1 MSTDARPEVGRQ
13 IADAQ
18 DRIVEQLDATR
29 GARRARFVAAA
40 RRGETPRSRIWIPV
54 AGLATAV
61 AIVLA
66 VLAFRSEPPVE
77 EPTVVVVAPPSVSPS
92 EIALEAGGKITI
104 ADDGVARLHEV
115 DDDTEVVLE
124 TGSIALDARGAS
136 KQRVAVR
143 AGTFRVASED
153 ASASVRFDPEAQTLD
168 VEVVEGTVVVISS
181 GTSRVVVAGETV
193 HFPRV
198 EVVEGP
204 KIVAPQP
211 EPAQSEQVEPR
222 PRDGKRPKPKAASWR
237 SLANDGKH
245 AEAVAAAEAQGFSS
259 ILDSASASDLLE
271 LARAARYAKST
282 KRAKQSLSAVRE
294 RFPKSGSAARAAYAL
309 GRVAFDYERDYASAA
324 KWFAKYLEEQP
335 SGALA
340 REALGRLVESQH
352 RSGAHAAA
360 KKSGQQYLDRYPDGP
375 HADVARNAT
384 R

>member
-1 MSTDARPEVGRQ
+1 MSIDARPEVGRR

-18 DRIVEQLDATR
+18 DRIVEHLDATR
-29 GARRARFVAAA
+29 SARRARFVAAA
-40 RRGETPRSRIWIPV
+40 RRGKAPRSRIWIPV
-54 AGLATAV
+54 AGLAAV
-61 AIVLA
+61 VGIVLA
-66 VLAFRSEPPVE
+66 VLAFRGEHPAEEPPA
-77 EPTVVVVAPPSVSPS
+77 VVVAPPSLSPS

-104 ADDGVARLHEV
+104 ADGGVASLHEV
-115 DDDTEVVLE
+115 DDDAEVVLE

-153 ASASVRFDPEAQTLD
+153 ASASVRFDPKAQTLD

-181 GTSRVVVAGETV
+181 GTSRTVVAGETV

-204 KIVAPQP
+204 KIVAPEP
-211 EPAQSEQVEPR
+211 EPAESKPAEAPPR
-222 PRDGKRPKPKAASWR
+222 EGKVRRPKGASWR
-237 SLANDGKH
+237 SLAKDGKH
-245 AEAVAAAEAQGFSS
+245 AEAVAAAEAQGFAG
-259 ILDSASASDLLE
+259 ILESASAAELLE

-282 KRAKQSLSAVRE
+282 KRAKQALSSVRE
-294 RFPKSGSAARAAYAL
+294 RFPKSASAARAAYAL
-309 GRVAFDYERDYASAA
+309 GRVAFDYERDYGSAA
-324 KWFAKYLEEQP
+324 KWFAKYLDEQP

-360 KKSGQQYLDRYPDGP
+360 KKNGQQYLDRYPDGP
-375 HADVARNAT
+375 HADIARKAT

>member
-1 MSTDARPEVGRQ
+1 MNVDGRPEVGRR

-18 DRIVEQLDATR
+18 DRIVEHLDATR

-40 RRGETPRSRIWIPV
+40 RRGKTPRSRIWIPV
-54 AGLATAV
+54 AGLAAAV

-66 VLAFRSEPPVE
+66 VLALRGEPSVE

-92 EIALEAGGKITI
+92 ELALEAGGKITI
-104 ADDGVARLHEV
+104 ADGGVASLREL
-115 DDDTEVVLE
+115 DDDTEVLLE
-124 TGSIALDARGAS
+124 AGSIVLDARGDS

-181 GTSRVVVAGETV
+181 GTSRTVVAGETV

-204 KIVAPQP
+204 KIVAPEP
-211 EPAQSEQVEPR
+211 EPAESDEAEPR
-222 PRDGKRPKPKAASWR
+222 PRDGKSRKPKASWR
-237 SLANDGKH
+237 SLAKDGKH
-245 AEAVAAAEAQGFSS
+245 AEAVAAAEAQGFAG
-259 ILDSASASDLLE
+259 ILESASAVDLLE

-282 KRAKQSLSAVRE
+282 KRAKQALSAVRE

-309 GRVAFDYERDYASAA
+309 GRVAFDYERDYSSAA
-324 KWFAKYLEEQP
+324 KWFAKYLDEQP

-360 KKSGQQYLDRYPDGP
+360 KKSGQRYLDRYPDGP
-375 HADVARNAT
+375 HADIARKAT

>member
-1 MSTDARPEVGRQ
+1 MSTDARPEVGRR

-40 RRGETPRSRIWIPV
+40 RRGETPRSRIWLPV

-104 ADDGVARLHEV
+104 ADDGVASLHEV

-136 KQRVAVR
+136 RQRVAVR
-143 AGTFRVASED
+143 AGSFRVASED

-168 VEVVEGTVVVISS
+168 VEVVEGSVVVISS
-181 GTSRVVVAGETV
+181 GTSRTVVAGETV

-204 KIVAPQP
+204 KIVAPEP
-211 EPAQSEQVEPR
+211 EPAEPEQAEPR
-222 PRDGKRPKPKAASWR
+222 PRDGKRGKPKAASWR
-237 SLANDGKH
+237 SLAKDGKH

-271 LARAARYAKST
+271 LARAARYAKSS
-282 KRAKQSLSAVRE
+282 KRAKQALSAVRD
-294 RFPKSGSAARAAYAL
+294 RFPKSGASARAAYAL

-324 KWFAKYLEEQP
+324 KWFAKYLDEQP

-375 HADVARNAT
+375 HADVARKAT